1 MYNHYY
7 LFVIISGIILLIAML
22 GSITLVLQEN
32 DSIINQNIA
41 YLNTK
46 IKCII
51 KNYSIKN

>member
-7 LFVIISGIILLIAML
+7 SFVIISGIILLIAML

-46 IKCII
+46 NKCII
-51 KNYSIKN
+51 KNYSIKK